1 LGRPGSEMN
10 QPTHSSNR
18 LLLPARSWFITTT
31 LLLALFLNLVP
42 LGRLPFVP
50 DWVALVLIFWCIHQ
64 PLKVGMG
71 TAFILGL
78 AMDVADAS
86 IMGQHALAYVLL
98 AFAGC
103 GLSRRIL
110 WFPLL
115 LQATHILPMLLGT
128 QLVMLTARMIGGAEF
143 PGLLW
148 FASSFVAAA
157 LWHPLTYLL
166 LLPQYRPVERDDNR
180 PI

>member
-1 LGRPGSEMN
+1 MN
-10 QPTHSSNR
+10 QPTHQSNR
-18 LLLPARSWFITTT
+18 ILLPARNWFVTTT
-31 LLLALFLNLVP
+31 LLLALFLNLAP

-50 DWVALVLIFWCIHQ
+50 DWVALVLTFWCIHQ
-64 PLKVGMG
+64 PMKVGMG

-115 LQATHILPMLLGT
+115 LQAAHVLPMLLTG
-128 QLVMLTARMIGGAEF
+128 QVVMLLARMIGGAEF

-148 FASSFVAAA
+148 FAASFVAAA

-166 LLPQYRPVERDDNR
+166 LLPQYRPIERDDNR